1 MFDLVESAQ
10 WDQIY
15 SVLASGD
22 PPMAYRLL
30 ALNTLFFVLFLIRRM
45 RGAPSMRKEVAV
57 RVQGLLIAANSLL
70 LFQDQVIW
78 FLRKFI

>member
-1 MFDLVESAQ
+1 MFDLVERAQ
-10 WDQIY
+10 WDQLY
-15 SVLASGD
+15 SVLSAGD

-45 RGAPSMRKEVAV
+45 RGVASMRKEVAI

-78 FLRKFI
+78 FLRRFI

>member
-1 MFDLVESAQ
+1 MFDLLERTQ

-15 SVLASGD
+15 GVLTAGD

-45 RGAPSMRKEVAV
+45 RGAPSMRKEVAI

-70 LFQDQVIW
+70 LFQEQVIW
-78 FLRKFI
+78 FLRRFI